1 MEYERSL
8 CTYLPRYKEYNC
20 LISKYFNKKLNDNET
35 LEETMSKISPKFKT
49 PIKYK
54 TKFLT
59 SKDENRK
66 IKCYKRPRYYII
78 DTFIDNEKYLN
89 KNEYAKNTINLS
101 KINNINNNGIT
112 RDNSFDNIFIRKS
125 KYINNN
131 PGNKIIYYKTPIKY
145 RNKNKNKNL
154 IQNINTINT
163 NNSTSSINITE
174 KTDYRI
180 RKKPRIYMNK
190 NKIKNDEKF
199 MSFGDIKNN
208 SKNISNNYNSNKKG
222 ITKNILS
229 SD

>member
-1 MEYERSL
+1 MNGSDIV
-8 CTYLPRYKEYNC
+8 TYFVRICNSGSRYKEYNC

-101 KINNINNNGIT
+101 KINNINN
-112 RDNSFDNIFIRKS
+112 
-125 KYINNN
+125 KY
-131 PGNKIIYYKTPIKY
+131 
-145 RNKNKNKNL
+145 
-154 IQNINTINT
+154 
-163 NNSTSSINITE
+163 
-174 KTDYRI
+174 
-180 RKKPRIYMNK
+180 
-190 NKIKNDEKF
+190 
-199 MSFGDIKNN
+199 
-208 SKNISNNYNSNKKG
+208 SKNIIF
-222 ITKNILS
+222 ITIIKYYCPTF
-229 SD
+229 